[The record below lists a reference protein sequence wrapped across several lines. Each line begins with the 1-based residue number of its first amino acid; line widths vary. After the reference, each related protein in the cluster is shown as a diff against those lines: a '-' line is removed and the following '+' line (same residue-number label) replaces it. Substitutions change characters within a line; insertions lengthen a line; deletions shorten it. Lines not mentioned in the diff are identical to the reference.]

1 MEPVGLTSIK
11 LQHEMEEE
19 FDATPDF
26 ALITTGSIEESRRIA
41 EAAKDLKMIG
51 MVTSISEYVP
61 SESDQQER
69 LPILKE
75 IHASLQ
81 NNRRMTPLTASQLDA
96 YIEQLHRLEDNIIEL
111 AQLAFLGGQDKVD
124 KKAKQ
129 LIGDLEAAN
138 NQTEIARLVQRIE
151 AHRGESV
158 AALNQYH
165 NEFASHFR
173 DLAVS
178 MSNPQKIG
186 ESMLPDT
193 IREQFI
199 NKRGDKYLVTIY
211 PKEQVWDLEFLERF
225 TTQMHQLDPRITGLP
240 SIIYVLMD
248 IIAADGKL
256 AAGLTLLVIF
266 VLLLWDFRKLS
277 YALMAMVPLIVGAIW
292 MVGTMHLFGLQLTM
306 MNVIGLPLILGIGI
320 DDGVHILHRYRIE
333 GRGKVMQV
341 FSSTGK
347 AVLLTSV
354 TTMLAFGSLL
364 FATYRGMGSLG
375 IALFIGVGACFLT
388 SIIVLPAIMGMIER
402 KQPGE
407 TKQPVEQLASSLIEK

>member
-1 MEPVGLTSIK
+1 
-11 LQHEMEEE
+11 
-19 FDATPDF
+19 
-26 ALITTGSIEESRRIA
+26 
-41 EAAKDLKMIG
+41 
-51 MVTSISEYVP
+51 
-61 SESDQQER
+61 
-69 LPILKE
+69 
-75 IHASLQ
+75 
-81 NNRRMTPLTASQLDA
+81 
-96 YIEQLHRLEDNIIEL
+96 
-111 AQLAFLGGQDKVD
+111 
-124 KKAKQ
+124 
-129 LIGDLEAAN
+129 
-138 NQTEIARLVQRIE
+138 
-151 AHRGESV
+151 
-158 AALNQYH
+158 
-165 NEFASHFR
+165 
-173 DLAVS
+173 

-407 TKQPVEQLASSLIEK
+407 AKQPVEQLASSLIEK